1 MSRSQCNDHSEEL
14 QLQEAKTVDQL
25 LCPPWLWHAMI
36 RQITMSI
43 IAAFVFIQISVL
55 DRGCNKFPTKSVT
68 NIVHRVWS
76 TSILMRLWMAKYCL
90 ANIIHSS
97 DIIHQMRWV
106 QHSVMNWRHTNQSM
120 IGQLRSCFWQ
130 QIQSFNSL
138 LLVITTFLIFQPAW
152 LLINWLWWM
161 VFQFTAC
168 FFIDCG
174 CARKTWGKLLEEEFW
189 WKLKA
194 GPDLLINPWES
205 NRAKKK
211 EYCAHLPLI
220 IGQRAGQ

>member
-1 MSRSQCNDHSEEL
+1 MNGQIL
-14 QLQEAKTVDQL
+14 FAK
-25 LCPPWLWHAMI
+25 H
-36 RQITMSI
+36 
-43 IAAFVFIQISVL
+43 
-55 DRGCNKFPTKSVT
+55 
-68 NIVHRVWS
+68 
-76 TSILMRLWMAKYCL
+76 Y
-90 ANIIHSS
+90 SS
-97 DIIHQMRWV
+97 DFIHQMRWV
-106 QHSVMNWRHTNQSM
+106 QHSVMKWRHTNQSM
-120 IGQLRSCFWQ
+120 IGQFGSCFWQ

-161 VFQFTAC
+161 VYQFTAC

-205 NRAKKK
+205 NCAKKK
-211 EYCAHLPLI
+211 TVLCWSSSYHRSESWTI
-220 IGQRAGQ
+220 RKRK